1 VTRVQI
7 SAGPPKGYKVNKI
20 KMEELNK
27 YERSRILGA
36 RALQIDLGAPILIKV
51 PEGMSNPLDIALL
64 ECTQDALPIAIN
76 RN

>member
-1 VTRVQI
+1 
-7 SAGPPKGYKVNKI
+7 
-20 KMEELNK
+20 MEELNK

-51 PEGMSNPLDIALL
+51 PNGMSNPLDIALL
-64 ECTQDALPIAIN
+64 EYTQDALPIAVN